1 MSSKSRRVFPKVL
14 PGLLECLK
22 YFAKRDRGGLT
33 HVPHT
38 DHTSSSPRVDIQTHR
53 VMSQVFCLYI
63 RVKLKPEMVKEF
75 LERWG
80 ILAAHVKANEPATL
94 SYELCRS
101 DQNED
106 EFMIVERYPSRAQLE
121 TPHQQS
127 EWWPNLHISSR
138 GTLSAHNAVFLTES
152 DIISLLYMVAYCITN
167 KSRSKVFLRYW
178 LSSPL
183 VARPCT

>member
-1 MSSKSRRVFPKVL
+1 
-14 PGLLECLK
+14 
-22 YFAKRDRGGLT
+22 
-33 HVPHT
+33 
-38 DHTSSSPRVDIQTHR
+38 
-53 VMSQVFCLYI
+53 MSQVFCLYI

-80 ILAAHVKANEPATL
+80 ILAAHVKANEPDTL

-127 EWWPNLHISSR
+127 EEFKAFKEWWTSS
-138 GTLSAHNAVFLTES
+138 GCVLEKSGMSCLETGVG
-152 DIISLLYMVAYCITN
+152 YMA
-167 KSRSKVFLRYW
+167 K
-178 LSSPL
+178 
-183 VARPCT
+183 